1 LRAPGRGFT
10 EQVGLA
16 LLELLEGRVDA
27 GCGAV
32 VRDGD
37 LVTQIQVD
45 GLGVCAVGAVGGV
58 EDGLLGDEA
67 LILAAP
73 VGDAGFG
80 GCYAVGQLL
89 GFGLVGVLQG
99 GELLGGGCIL
109 LGLGFP
115 FPGLGLPVNR
125 SGGLGVSGLWSL
137 RGAPVRGGVGLH
149 LPAAEQAFVDGD
161 DLGKFWGR
169 GDDMSVHGDSLG

>member
-1 LRAPGRGFT
+1 M
-10 EQVGLA
+10 GLA

-73 VGDAGFG
+73 VGGAGFG
-80 GCYAVGQLL
+80 GCCAVGQLL

-115 FPGLGLPVNR
+115 FPGPGLPVNR
-125 SGGLGVSGLWSL
+125 SGGLGVSGLL
-137 RGAPVRGGVGLH
+137 GFRGAPVRGGVGLH
-149 LPAAEQAFVDGD
+149 PPAAEDGLVGGDYLGQLRGHGD
-161 DLGKFWGR
+161 DEAG
-169 GDDMSVHGDSLG
+169 HGGSLG